1 MTLSPRPR
9 PDIFV
14 SLRDSLQGR
23 ITKLTNFTDRSFNFV
38 WNDSFAREL
47 RDVEVQALA
56 AQLSGYIEYAGGPI
70 LQSDLAELGLQDSV
84 SVEEINEYMQDE
96 DLDELVKL
104 VGVERS
110 LGTRATGSV
119 DFTTESGEVT
129 IPEGTT
135 ISTQTRSAGDRV
147 IFETT
152 EPASTS
158 SGATIVTDIEV
169 QAVEPGA
176 DGNLPAGELR
186 VLPNPPVGVIGVTNT
201 SATEGGQ
208 DREPNRE
215 LRERAA
221 RAVEGSSEG
230 GTVSG
235 IRTFVEQNVEGVG
248 VGDVFIDEFFDE
260 QPPFV
265 DVIVSGGTEA
275 DARAAIDTARPAG
288 IRHNLLRPQDIV
300 IGISADVAASGLNES
315 QKQQLVQE
323 ATETAEQFI
332 SDLAIGEELF
342 LDKLSIAVVDSLS
355 IPQAIIDIDR
365 IRLFYQTS
373 VNESYV
379 FDVDRE
385 PAEQLY
391 RLDYTVENDN
401 GTIAVRDSDGNSF
414 TEGVD
419 FRIINTTPDQ
429 KVDTIQWLPSS
440 GTTPEDRKNSSA
452 FANVV
457 DTRFFV
463 DYDITV
469 PNETK
474 LRDSYF
480 INTVRDE
487 TIEYVTDRID
497 NFTVE
502 VNEFEYTLDKIAYP
516 DTLDMTEGFRRGED
530 FTFIDTD
537 DDEIPDTILWNELND
552 TPDNGVDFI
561 VEYNGVTDTITY
573 NDGTTDYSLSQ
584 PLETDDVR
592 VRDTTT
598 PTYTIG
604 TDYQLAPLGDEADEE
619 AFTYTDGT
627 PTYSLSEDRTLGTSA
642 IIDESNA
649 IYTEGVDYRI
659 IDTDGDTFED
669 SILWDDNVFGAAL
682 EEGGSTTDFTD
693 EANNISPNDV
703 ELLGTTPEEGDAF
716 YVGAPYQFNSFTC
729 VVSAPGVGDWDIV
742 WEYFNGVSWVPAQ
755 NVVDGTAGF
764 TSPGPAAVGF
774 LPPRGWQTTDVGGV
788 GELFWVRARVD
799 SFTSITSPPLAS
811 QLSIGVGQPLSDNTP
826 SDSAAFTV
834 NYNGF
839 ARTIRFDQNESVP
852 SPGSDVFVMYEQ
864 QVYETDD
871 TILGIPTL
879 SIFSDAPTL
888 FTQHEQEADF
898 EIVDIDRDDEGDA
911 IKWIKSDSSTVP
923 DAGDLFYVTYV
934 SESNVITGSREKVEP
949 GDIDIK
955 VI

>member
-23 ITKLTNFTDRSFNFV
+23 ITKLTNFTERSFNFV

-56 AQLSGYIEYAGGPI
+56 SQLSGYIEYAGGPI
-70 LQSDLAELGLQDSV
+70 LQSDLAELGIQDSV
-84 SVEEINEYMQDE
+84 SVEEINEYMEDE

-110 LGTRATGSV
+110 QGTRATGAV
-119 DFTTESGEVT
+119 DFTTESGAVT

-135 ISTQTRSAGDRV
+135 MSTETRSAGDRV

-158 SGATIVTDIEV
+158 SGATVVTDIEI

-176 DGNLPAGELR
+176 DGNLPAGEIR
-186 VLPNPPVGVIGVTNT
+186 VLPNPPIGVIGVTNP

-235 IRTFVEQNVEGVG
+235 IRTFVESNVEGVG

-265 DVIVSGGTEA
+265 DVIVSGGTE
-275 DARAAIDTARPAG
+275 DEARAAIDTARPAG

-300 IGISADVAASGLNES
+300 LGISADIAAAGLSPE
-315 QKQQLVQE
+315 QEQLVVQQATA
-323 ATETAEQFI
+323 ATEAFI
-332 SDLAIGEELF
+332 NDLAIGEDLF
-342 LDKLSIAVVDSLS
+342 LDKLSIAVVNSISLAD
-355 IPQAIIDIDR
+355 AIIDIDR

-379 FDVDRE
+379 FDVTRE
-385 PAEQLY
+385 PSDQLY
-391 RLDYTVENDN
+391 RLDYTFEDDN
-401 GTIAVRDSDGNSF
+401 GTVAVRDSDGNSF

-419 FRIINTTPDQ
+419 FQVINTTPDG
-429 KVDTIQWLPSS
+429 KKDTIQWLPSS

-452 FANVV
+452 FPNVV

-487 TIEYVTDRID
+487 TIEYITDRID
-497 NFTVE
+497 NIIIE
-502 VNEFEYTLDKIAYP
+502 LNEFEYTLDAIPDP

-537 DDEIPDTILWNELND
+537 DDDVPDTISWNILND
-552 TPDNGVDFI
+552 TPDDGVDFI
-561 VEYNGVTDTITY
+561 VEYDGVTDTITF

-598 PTYTIG
+598 PTYTLD
-604 TDYQLAPLGDEADEE
+604 TAYQLAPLGSEADEDTL
-619 AFTYTDGT
+619 TYSDGT
-627 PTYSLSEDRTLGTSA
+627 PNYALSEDRTVGDIA
-642 IIDESNA
+642 IIDDSNA
-649 IYTEGVDYRI
+649 IYTEGTDYRV

-669 SILWDDNVFGAAL
+669 SILWDDDVFGAVL
-682 EEGGSTTDFTD
+682 EDGGLTTDYTT
-693 EANNISPNDV
+693 EANDATDDDV
-703 ELLGTTPEEGDAF
+703 ELLPASPAEDDAF
-716 YVGAPYQFNSFTC
+716 YVGAPYGFDSLTC
-729 VVSAPGVGDWDIV
+729 GGSTAGVGTWAIV
-742 WEYFNGVSWVPAQ
+742 WEYFNGTEWAPLANVS
-755 NVVDGTAGF
+755 DGTSGF
-764 TSPGPAAVGF
+764 TAAGENAVTF
-774 LPPRGWQTTDVGGV
+774 DHPRDWATTDVGGISDM
-788 GELFWVRARVD
+788 FWVRARVD
-799 SFTSITSPPLAS
+799 SFTSITT
-811 QLSIGVGQPLSDNTP
+811 QPLGDQLRIGDEPALSDTTP
-826 SDSAAFTV
+826 ADAAAFTV

-839 ARTIRFDQNESVP
+839 ARTIRFDQNETIP
-852 SPGSDVFVMYEQ
+852 SAGSDVFVLYEQ
-864 QVYETDD
+864 QVYQTDD

-879 SIFSDAPTL
+879 SIFSDANAG
-888 FTQHEQEADF
+888 FTQHDQDVDF
-898 EIVDIDRDDEGDA
+898 EVVDLDRDDEDDA
-911 IKWIKSDSSTVP
+911 IRWLKTNVSTVP
-923 DAGDLFYVTYV
+923 DRGDSFYVTYAT
-934 SESNVITGSREKVEP
+934 ESNILVDNREKVES

-955 VI
+955 VL